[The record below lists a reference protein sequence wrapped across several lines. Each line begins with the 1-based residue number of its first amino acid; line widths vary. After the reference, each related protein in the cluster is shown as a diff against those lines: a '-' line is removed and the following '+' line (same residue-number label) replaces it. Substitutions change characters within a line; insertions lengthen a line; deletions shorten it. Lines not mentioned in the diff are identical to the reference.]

1 MGEQANALAARFEAV
16 NREVITLTESLSDE
30 QWRQICPGE
39 EWSIGV
45 AAHHIAVSHTGIAD
59 WAVRLAH
66 EKPVRVSHNQINDI
80 NSQHAA
86 GRENYTKEETLA
98 LLEANGK
105 AAAEVIRQLGDDQLD
120 KSAPF
125 LPAGEGK
132 RRSCRQIIEYVL
144 IDHPAEHLKS
154 MRQALGVDESAGRDA
169 I

>member
-1 MGEQANALAARFEAV
+1 MGEQAKALAARFEAV
-16 NREVITLTESLSDE
+16 NREVIALTESLSDE

-39 EWSIGV
+39 DWPMGV
-45 AAHHIAVSHTGIAD
+45 AAHHIAVSHPGIAD

-66 EKPVRVSHNQINDI
+66 EKPVRLSHDQINDI

-86 GRENYTKEETLA
+86 GRESYTKEDTLA

-105 AAAEVIRQLGDDQLD
+105 IAAEAIRQLADDQLD
-120 KSAPF
+120 NSAPF

-132 RRSCRQIIEYVL
+132 RRSCRQIIEHVL
-144 IDHPAEHLKS
+144 IDHPAGHLKS
-154 MRQALGVDESAGRDA
+154 MRQALGVDESAGRRV